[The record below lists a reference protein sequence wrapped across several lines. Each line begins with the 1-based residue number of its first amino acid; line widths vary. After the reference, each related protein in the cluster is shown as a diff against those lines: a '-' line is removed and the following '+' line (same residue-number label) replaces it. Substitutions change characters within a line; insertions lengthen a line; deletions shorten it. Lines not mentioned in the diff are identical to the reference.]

1 MTGSG
6 GFPKVTGVKGFD
18 ASFSLCSLFTG
29 GQDDSAGS
37 ALKGLRGVASCKLLL
52 RDKEVSCSERVV
64 NVSLGKIGGAS

>member
-6 GFPKVTGVKGFD
+6 GFPKVAGVKGFD

-29 GQDDSAGS
+29 GQNDPADS

-52 RDKEVSCSERVV
+52 WDKEGSCSERGV
-64 NVSLGKIGGAS
+64 NVSLGKTGGAS